1 MAIVFPKS
9 TLNNILKSPAIGIKA
24 GKARHRVIAVWIVVV
39 KNRVFIRS
47 WSHKKRSWYHAFR
60 NDRVGELHLGPRKI
74 RIRPVF
80 VRSEA
85 LKDLVS
91 KAYAEKYHT
100 PGSVRFVKDMSRRRS
115 RNTTTELA
123 PLR

>member
-1 MAIVFPKS
+1 MSAAFPNS
-9 TLNNILKSPAIGIKA
+9 ILNTISNSPVIGIKA
-24 GKARHRVIAVWIVVV
+24 GKAPHRVIAVWAVVV
-39 KNRVFIRS
+39 NNRVFIRS
-47 WSHKKRSWYHAFR
+47 WGHKERSWYHAFR
-60 NDRVGELHLGPRKI
+60 KDRVGELHFGSRKI

-80 VRSEA
+80 VRSEE
-85 LKDLVS
+85 LKHLVS

-100 PGSVRFVKDMSRRRS
+100 PGSVRFVKDMSRSRS

>member
-1 MAIVFPKS
+1 MATAFPKPI
-9 TLNNILKSPAIGIKA
+9 LNTIRKSQAIGIKA
-24 GKARHRVIAVWIVVV
+24 GKARHRVIAVWTVVV

-60 NDRVGELHLGPRKI
+60 KDRVGELHLGPRKI

-80 VRSEA
+80 VRSEV

-91 KAYAEKYHT
+91 KAYAEKYHS
-100 PGSVRFVKDMSRRRS
+100 PGSVRFVKDMSRSRS
-115 RNTTTELA
+115 RDTTTELA